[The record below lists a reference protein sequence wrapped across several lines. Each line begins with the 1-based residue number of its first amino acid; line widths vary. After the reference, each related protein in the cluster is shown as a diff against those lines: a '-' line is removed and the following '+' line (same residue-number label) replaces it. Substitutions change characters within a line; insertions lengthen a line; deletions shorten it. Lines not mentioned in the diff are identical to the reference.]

1 VGLSDG
7 LWRSAAEADT
17 HVMRDLLPTLTEWSE
32 GDPLVAVATVVGTSG
47 STPRPMGARLLVS
60 RDGRMAGSVSGGCLE
75 SAVVIEAQAT
85 IAGDA
90 PPRLLHYGISDEMG
104 WAVGLSC
111 GGEVDIFVETL
122 ESDGSDPVIEEVRRA
137 IETSRPVALL
147 TVLDGDHAG
156 DRAAATADGGLVGS
170 LGGSSSAAEV
180 IAAARPRIASGLP
193 GVEEMSGTRV
203 FVDPIVPAP
212 QLIVIGAVHI
222 AVALTTMA
230 RAAGFTVS
238 VVDPRTA
245 FNNVER
251 IPDAERLVTAWPDE
265 ALPQLE
271 LGPRDAA
278 VCLAHDPKFEDPAL
292 TSLLRTDTGYI
303 GAIGSRGTHAKR
315 VARLREAGFTD
326 SEIARIHSPVGLN
339 LGAATPEEIAIAILA
354 EIVAVR
360 RGRNAGSL
368 SALAAAPVG

>member
-1 VGLSDG
+1 
-7 LWRSAAEADT
+7 
-17 HVMRDLLPTLTEWSE
+17 MRDLLPTLREWSDN
-32 GDPLVAVATVVGTSG
+32 DPLVAVATVVGTSG
-47 STPRPMGARLLVS
+47 STPRPMGARLLVT

-75 SAVVIEAQAT
+75 SAVVLEAQAT
-85 IAGDA
+85 IEGNA

-122 ESDGSDPVIEEVRRA
+122 ESDGSDPVIEAVRTA

-147 TVLDGDHAG
+147 TALDGEHAG
-156 DRAAATADGGLVGS
+156 SRAAATSGGDLVGS
-170 LGGSSSAAEV
+170 LGAAGAAAT
-180 IAAARPRIASGLP
+180 IAAARPRLASGLP
-193 GVEEMSGTRV
+193 GVEEVEGMRV

-212 QLIVIGAVHI
+212 QLVVIGAVHI
-222 AVALTTMA
+222 AIPLVTMA
-230 RAAGFTVS
+230 VAAGFTVS
-238 VVDPRTA
+238 VVDPRAA
-245 FNNVER
+245 FNNAER
-251 IPDAERLVTAWPDE
+251 IPNADRLVAAWPDE
-265 ALPQLE
+265 AMPGFD

-292 TSLLRTDTGYI
+292 TALLRTETGYI

-315 VARLREAGFTD
+315 VVRLHEAGFD
-326 SEIARIHSPVGLN
+326 DADIARIHSPVGLN

-360 RGRNAGSL
+360 RGRNAGSM
-368 SALAAAPVG
+368 SAAPATAAAPVG

>member
-1 VGLSDG
+1 
-7 LWRSAAEADT
+7 
-17 HVMRDLLPTLTEWSE
+17 MRDLLPTLTEWSD
-32 GDPLVAVATVVGTSG
+32 GDPLVALATVVGTSG

-75 SAVVIEAQAT
+75 SAVVLEAQAT
-85 IAGDA
+85 IEGDA

-122 ESDGSDPVIEEVRRA
+122 ESDGSDPVIEAVRTG
-137 IETSRPVALL
+137 IETSRAVALM
-147 TVLDGDHAG
+147 TVLDGEHAG
-156 DRAAATADGGLVGS
+156 SRAAATSGGGLVGS
-170 LGGSSSAAEV
+170 LRGIPDAAT
-180 IAAARPRIASGLP
+180 IDAARPRLASGLP
-193 GVEEMSGTRV
+193 GVEDIAGTRV

-212 QLIVIGAVHI
+212 QLVVIGAVHI
-222 AVALTTMA
+222 AIPLVTMA
-230 RAAGFTVS
+230 NAAGFIVS

-245 FNNVER
+245 FNNAER
-251 IPDAERLVTAWPDE
+251 IIDADRLVTAWPDE
-265 ALPQLE
+265 ALPRFD

-292 TSLLRTDTGYI
+292 SALLRTETGYI

-315 VARLREAGFTD
+315 VARLLEAGFTD
-326 SEIARIHSPVGLN
+326 ADIARIHSPVGLN
-339 LGAATPEEIAIAILA
+339 LGAQTPEEIAIAILA

-368 SALAAAPVG
+368 SAVPAAARG

>member
-1 VGLSDG
+1 
-7 LWRSAAEADT
+7 
-17 HVMRDLLPTLTEWSE
+17 
-32 GDPLVAVATVVGTSG
+32 
-47 STPRPMGARLLVS
+47 
-60 RDGRMAGSVSGGCLE
+60 
-75 SAVVIEAQAT
+75 
-85 IAGDA
+85 
-90 PPRLLHYGISDEMG
+90 
-104 WAVGLSC
+104 
-111 GGEVDIFVETL
+111 VDIFVETL

-147 TVLDGDHAG
+147 TALDGDQAG
-156 DRAAATADGGLVGS
+156 NRAAATADGGLVGS

-180 IAAARPRIASGLP
+180 VAAARPRIASGLP
-193 GVEEMSGTRV
+193 GVEEISGTRV

-212 QLIVIGAVHI
+212 QLVVIGAVHI

-265 ALPQLE
+265 ALPRFD

-292 TSLLRTDTGYI
+292 TALLRTDTGYI

-326 SEIARIHSPVGLN
+326 SDIARIHSPVGLD
-339 LGAATPEEIAIAILA
+339 LGAATPEEIAVAILA

-368 SALAAAPVG
+368 SAVAAAPVG

>member
-1 VGLSDG
+1 
-7 LWRSAAEADT
+7 
-17 HVMRDLLPTLTEWSE
+17 M
-32 GDPLVAVATVVGTSG
+32 
-47 STPRPMGARLLVS
+47 
-60 RDGRMAGSVSGGCLE
+60 
-75 SAVVIEAQAT
+75 
-85 IAGDA
+85 
-90 PPRLLHYGISDEMG
+90 
-104 WAVGLSC
+104 
-111 GGEVDIFVETL
+111 
-122 ESDGSDPVIEEVRRA
+122 
-137 IETSRPVALL
+137 
-147 TVLDGDHAG
+147 
-156 DRAAATADGGLVGS
+156 
-170 LGGSSSAAEV
+170 
-180 IAAARPRIASGLP
+180 
-193 GVEEMSGTRV
+193 RV
-203 FVDPIVPAP
+203 FVDPIVPSP
-212 QLIVIGAVHI
+212 QLVVIGAVHI

-265 ALPQLE
+265 ALPGFD

-292 TSLLRTDTGYI
+292 SALLRTDTGYI

-315 VARLREAGFTD
+315 VARLHDAGFSD
-326 SEIARIHSPVGLN
+326 ADIARIHSPVGLN

-368 SALAAAPVG
+368 SAAPAATAG

>member
-1 VGLSDG
+1 
-7 LWRSAAEADT
+7 
-17 HVMRDLLPTLTEWSE
+17 MRDLLPTLSEWSE
-32 GDPLVAVATVVGTSG
+32 SDPLVALATVVGTSG

-75 SAVVIEAQAT
+75 SAVVLEAQAT
-85 IAGDA
+85 IDGDA

-122 ESDGSDPVIEEVRRA
+122 ESDGSDPVIEAVRAA

-147 TVLDGDHAG
+147 TALDGEQAG
-156 DRAAATADGGLVGS
+156 SRAAATAGGGLIGT
-170 LGGSSSAAEV
+170 LGGAATPAAT
-180 IAAARPRIASGLP
+180 IAAARPRLASGLP
-193 GVEEMSGTRV
+193 GVEEIAGMRV

-212 QLIVIGAVHI
+212 QLVVIGAVHI
-222 AVALTTMA
+222 AIPLVTMA
-230 RAAGFTVS
+230 VAAGFTVS
-238 VVDPRTA
+238 VVDPRGA
-245 FNNVER
+245 FNNAER
-251 IPDAERLVTAWPDE
+251 IPNADRLVNAWPDE
-265 ALPQLE
+265 AMPGFD

-292 TSLLRTDTGYI
+292 TALLRTETGYI
-303 GAIGSRGTHAKR
+303 GAIGSRSTHAKR
-315 VARLREAGFTD
+315 VARLHEAGFDDTD
-326 SEIARIHSPVGLN
+326 IARIHSPVGLN

-360 RGRNAGSL
+360 RGRNAGSM
-368 SALAAAPVG
+368 SAMPATPAASVG

>member
-1 VGLSDG
+1 
-7 LWRSAAEADT
+7 
-17 HVMRDLLPTLTEWSE
+17 MRDLLPTLREWSE
-32 GDPLVAVATVVGTSG
+32 NDPLVAVATVVGTSG
-47 STPRPMGARLLVS
+47 STPRPIGARLLVS

-75 SAVVIEAQAT
+75 AAVVLEAQAT
-85 IAGDA
+85 IEGDA

-122 ESDGSDPVIEEVRRA
+122 ESDGSDPVIEAVRAA

-147 TVLDGDHAG
+147 TALDGEQAG
-156 DRAAATADGGLVGS
+156 SRAAATAGGGLVGS
-170 LGGSSSAAEV
+170 LGAASAATT
-180 IAAARPRIASGLP
+180 IAAARPRLASGLP
-193 GVEEMSGTRV
+193 GVEEIAGTRV

-212 QLIVIGAVHI
+212 QLVVIGAVHI
-222 AVALTTMA
+222 AIPLVTMA
-230 RAAGFTVS
+230 VAAGFTVS

-245 FNNVER
+245 FNNAER
-251 IPDAERLVTAWPDE
+251 IPNADRLVAAWPDE
-265 ALPQLE
+265 AMPGFD

-292 TSLLRTDTGYI
+292 TALLRTETGYI

-315 VARLREAGFTD
+315 VVRLHEAGFD
-326 SEIARIHSPVGLN
+326 DAEIARIHSPVGLN

-360 RGRNAGSL
+360 RGRNEGSM
-368 SALAAAPVG
+368 SAAPATATAPVG

>member
-1 VGLSDG
+1 
-7 LWRSAAEADT
+7 
-17 HVMRDLLPTLTEWSE
+17 MRDLLPTLREWSE
-32 GDPLVAVATVVGTSG
+32 NDPLVAVATVVGTSG
-47 STPRPMGARLLVS
+47 STPRPIGARLLVS

-75 SAVVIEAQAT
+75 AAVVLEAQAT
-85 IAGDA
+85 IEGDA

-122 ESDGSDPVIEEVRRA
+122 ESDGSDPVIEAVRAA

-147 TVLDGDHAG
+147 TALDGEQAG
-156 DRAAATADGGLVGS
+156 SRAAATAGGGLVGS
-170 LGGSSSAAEV
+170 LGAASAAAT
-180 IAAARPRIASGLP
+180 IAAARPRLASGLP
-193 GVEEMSGTRV
+193 GVEEIAGTRV

-212 QLIVIGAVHI
+212 QLVVIGAVHI
-222 AVALTTMA
+222 AIPLVTMA
-230 RAAGFTVS
+230 VAAGFTVS

-245 FNNVER
+245 FNNAER
-251 IPDAERLVTAWPDE
+251 IPNADRLVAAWPDE
-265 ALPQLE
+265 AMPDFD

-292 TSLLRTDTGYI
+292 TALLRTETGYI

-315 VARLREAGFTD
+315 VVRLHEAGFED
-326 SEIARIHSPVGLN
+326 AEIARIHSPVGLN

-360 RGRNAGSL
+360 RGRNAGSM
-368 SALAAAPVG
+368 SAAPATAAAPVG

>member
-1 VGLSDG
+1 
-7 LWRSAAEADT
+7 
-17 HVMRDLLPTLTEWSE
+17 MRDLLPTLNEWSE
-32 GDPLVAVATVVGTSG
+32 NDPLVAVATVVGTSG

-75 SAVVIEAQAT
+75 SAVVLEAQAT

-111 GGEVDIFVETL
+111 GGEVDIFIETL
-122 ESDGSDPVIEEVRRA
+122 DGDGSDPVIEDVRRA
-137 IETSRPVALL
+137 IETSRPVALM
-147 TVLDGDHAG
+147 TVLDGETAG
-156 DRAAATADGGLVGS
+156 RRASVTADGLVGT
-170 LGGSSSAAEV
+170 LGGSAAAAETV
-180 IAAARPRIASGLP
+180 AAARPRIASGLP
-193 GVEEMSGTRV
+193 GVEDIAGMRV
-203 FVDPIVPAP
+203 FVDPIVPSP
-212 QLIVIGAVHI
+212 QLVVIGAVHI

-238 VVDPRTA
+238 VIDPRTA

-251 IPDAERLVTAWPDE
+251 IPDAEHLVTAWPDE
-265 ALPQLE
+265 ALPQFE

-292 TSLLRTDTGYI
+292 TTLLRTTTGYI

-315 VARLREAGFTD
+315 VARLREAGFSD
-326 SEIARIHSPVGLN
+326 ADIARIHSPVGLN

-354 EIVAVR
+354 EIIAVR

-368 SALAAAPVG
+368 SAVPAAPVG